1 MMNSYEIKFRYYDR
15 IPETIYLPAKTYAQ
29 AFSDAHHFINM
40 YSNCC
45 EIVVNRISKTE
56 MQKRNAQYATQ
67 NWRVEV
73 SHLSKDYDDSV
84 LETSTPF
91 QSLWRAQRYYE
102 EMCESGEMCVDDR
115 TKPIRVKLTHYVWGD
130 GWKCNIHELL
140 MANYEG
146 ARV

>member
-1 MMNSYEIKFRYYDR
+1 MNSYEITFRYYDR
-15 IPETIYLPAKTYAQ
+15 SPETIYLPAKDYAQ
-29 AFSDAHHFINM
+29 AFSDAHRFINQ
-40 YSNCC
+40 YANCC
-45 EIVVNRISKTE
+45 EIIPKRISKAE
-56 MQKRNAQYATQ
+56 MQKRNAKYAMQ

-73 SHLSKDYDDSV
+73 NHLWNDADDAMLSV
-84 LETSTPF
+84 STPF

-130 GWKCNIHELL
+130 GWKCNMHELL

-146 ARV
+146 AKV